1 MQAGSFAASCPELGL
16 FCQADTEEEAVN
28 RIQSLI
34 AFQLTRSEVDHPAD
48 FISTANMKQ
57 GKHQGR
63 NGGCRTTVLYMP
75 HRTHVQ

>member
-34 AFQLTRSEVDHPAD
+34 AFQLTRSEVVHPGGP
-48 FISTANMKQ
+48 STIGH
-57 GKHQGR
+57 GKPGTLHTG
-63 NGGCRTTVLYMP
+63 GGCRTTLLYVP